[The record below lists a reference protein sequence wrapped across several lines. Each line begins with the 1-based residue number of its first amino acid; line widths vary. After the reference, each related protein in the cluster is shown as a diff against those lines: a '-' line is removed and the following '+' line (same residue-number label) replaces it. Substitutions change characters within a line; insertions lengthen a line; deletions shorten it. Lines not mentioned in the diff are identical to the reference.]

1 MKSNKIF
8 NFKRFLLLLRNDLFR
23 NYRTLLIG
31 AGTVAAIYF
40 IATLTPMLFSH
51 ENIGY
56 DFNTGF
62 FPTVLY
68 ICGFLLSAT
77 IFSEIHQSQKNTS
90 FFMLPAT
97 IFEKFSSRLLLTTIG
112 YVIISV
118 AFYFI
123 LNMISLL
130 LSAMIL
136 KSGFPIFNPFAKDM
150 LTAMAIYLI
159 TQSIFLFGSTFF
171 KNHAF
176 MKTGL
181 SLFGLSVAIGIFAS
195 IVFRIV
201 YHDFFHHMQFMDNY
215 MASDFIYLEKYG
227 ETLLSIIKYI
237 FWIFMAP
244 YFWILAYFRLSEK
257 EV

>member
-1 MKSNKIF
+1 MKLHKLF
-8 NFKRFLLLLRNDLFR
+8 NFKRFLLLLRNDLLR

-40 IATLTPMLFSH
+40 IITLVPMIFSH
-51 ENIGY
+51 ENIDH
-56 DFNTGF
+56 DFNIGF

-77 IFSEIHQSQKNTS
+77 IFSEIHLSQKNTA

-97 IFEKFSSRLLLTTIG
+97 TFEKFTSRLLLTTIG
-112 YVIISV
+112 YVVISV

-123 LNMISLL
+123 LNMVSLF
-130 LSAMIL
+130 LSTIIL
-136 KSGFPIFNPFAKDM
+136 KSGFPVFNPLAKDM
-150 LTAMAIYLI
+150 LLAMAIYLI
-159 TQSIFLFGSTFF
+159 SQSIFLFGSIYF

-181 SLFGLSVAIGIFAS
+181 SLFGLSIAIGIFAS

-201 YHDFFHHMQFMDNY
+201 YYDFFHHMRFMDNY
-215 MASDFIYLEKYG
+215 MASDFIYLEKFG

-237 FWIFMAP
+237 FWVFMAP
-244 YFWILAYFRLSEK
+244 YFWILAYLRLSEK

>member
-1 MKSNKIF
+1 MKPNRIF
-8 NFKRFLLLLRNDLFR
+8 NFNRFLLLLRNDLFR

-40 IATLTPMLFSH
+40 VATLTPMIFSR

-68 ICGFLLSAT
+68 ICGFLLSAAA
-77 IFSEIHQSQKNTS
+77 FGEIHHTQKNTA

-97 IFEKFSSRLLLTTIG
+97 TFEKFTSRLLLTTIG
-112 YVIISV
+112 YLVISV
-118 AFYFI
+118 VFYFI
-123 LNMISLL
+123 LNMLSLL
-130 LSAMIL
+130 LSALFIN
-136 KSGFPIFNPFAKDM
+136 SGFPVFNPFSEDM
-150 LTAMAIYLI
+150 LMAIAIYLI
-159 TQSIFLFGSTFF
+159 TQSIFLFGSIFF

-181 SLFGLSVAIGIFAS
+181 SLFGLSVVIGIFAS

-201 YHDFFHHMQFMDNY
+201 YHDFFDHMRFMDNY
-215 MASDFIYLEKYG
+215 MASDFIYLENFG
-227 ETLLSIIKYI
+227 ETLLSIVKHI
-237 FWIFMAP
+237 FWFVLAP
-244 YFWILAYFRLSEK
+244 YFWIVAYFRLSEK